1 MSDPAKTRL
10 APWVIVGDASQA
22 VVFYSEALGAE
33 EMYRLEEDGALA
45 VARLR
50 VGASELWVQTE
61 AGMSPRAE
69 RSVRMILTVDDPAA
83 AFARAVAAGATPVAG
98 VHDEYGWRT
107 GRVTDPFGY
116 DWEFSKQLDDAQTQ
130 G

>member
-1 MSDPAKTRL
+1 MSDPAETSL
-10 APWVIVGDASQA
+10 APWVIVGDASRA

-33 EMYRLEEDGALA
+33 EMYRLEDDGVLA

-50 VGASELWVQTE
+50 IGASQLWVQTE
-61 AGMSPRAE
+61 PGMGLGAE
-69 RSVRMILTVDDPAA
+69 RSVRMILTVADPDA
-83 AFARAVAAGATPVAG
+83 AFERAVVAGATPVAG

-116 DWEFSKQLDDAQTQ
+116 DWEFSRQLDDA
-130 G
+130 

>member
-1 MSDPAKTRL
+1 MSDPAETSL
-10 APWVIVGDASQA
+10 APWVIVGDASRA

-50 VGASELWVQTE
+50 IGASQLWVQTE
-61 AGMSPRAE
+61 PGMGPRAE
-69 RSVRMILTVDDPAA
+69 RSVRMILTVADPDA
-83 AFARAVAAGATPVAG
+83 AFERAVDAGATPVAG

-116 DWEFSKQLDDAQTQ
+116 DWEFSKQLDDV
-130 G
+130 